1 MQVALLAFSTLIMA
15 SARETVPFL
24 SRNHCRGKA
33 CFIAVTFLSTDNDIK
48 QATDDPHKNTLDG
61 TEGRLG
67 QKIECWGQN
76 TAKTLLIAEKG
87 DHEQPLG

>member
-1 MQVALLAFSTLIMA
+1 MALLTFSTLVMA
-15 SARETVPFL
+15 SAGETAPFL
-24 SRNHCRGKA
+24 SRDHSWGKA
-33 CFIAVTFLSTDNDIK
+33 CFMVVMLLSTDNDIK
-48 QATDDPHKNTLDG
+48 QATDDLHKNTLDG

-67 QKIECWGQN
+67 KKIECWGQN

>member
-1 MQVALLAFSTLIMA
+1 M
-15 SARETVPFL
+15 
-24 SRNHCRGKA
+24 
-33 CFIAVTFLSTDNDIK
+33 AVTFLSTDNDIK

-87 DHEQPLG
+87 DHEQGEVRQTIAFRKPINGREGWIHPI

>member
-15 SARETVPFL
+15 SAREAVPFL

-48 QATDDPHKNTLDG
+48 QATDDLHKNTLDG
-61 TEGRLG
+61 TDGRLG
-67 QKIECWGQN
+67 QKM
-76 TAKTLLIAEKG
+76 
-87 DHEQPLG
+87 D